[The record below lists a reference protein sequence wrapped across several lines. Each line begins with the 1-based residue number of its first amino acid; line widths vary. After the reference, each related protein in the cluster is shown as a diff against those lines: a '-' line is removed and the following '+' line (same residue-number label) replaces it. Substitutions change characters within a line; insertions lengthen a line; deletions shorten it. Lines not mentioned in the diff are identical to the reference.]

1 MSKSYPD
8 TGFGWQGTDA
18 KIVLPRLSDE
28 TVIAVHD
35 LIHQLI
41 DSFEACYGQQID
53 SFYQALHEDS
63 KDNALDVGCDWPL

>member
-28 TVIAVHD
+28 TCLLYTSPSPRD
-35 LIHQLI
+35 
-41 DSFEACYGQQID
+41 
-53 SFYQALHEDS
+53 
-63 KDNALDVGCDWPL
+63 